1 MENAHEDDTWDGISD
16 EDILAVD
23 LEQVEEQA
31 TTSASTESTKKRY
44 HTGSSKEDDS
54 DLVIKMVKVDE
65 ELQDGSKPMHVP
77 PLESLRGGYLWVS
90 DISSQIWC
98 EQQLEY
104 RLSLPPD
111 VIIPEPKAVTK
122 GSELHLAREL
132 EVQDYVNIKVTSSE
146 DIFAVKVLNLLI
158 VFKSILTHSSTVHRE
173 VPIFGVVD
181 GVFILGKIDE
191 VRVDDETFNLDIVD
205 LKTRRYQRPPG
216 KAQKIAH
223 DAQVMLYKHL
233 FDNLVRGFIPCHSL
247 RVALKLDLDRTL
259 GESVTK
265 HICSSLTTLLSKDKK
280 EDSWNLSQ
288 LLDELRNAAESLPF
302 INQLFIDYV
311 KYDGVWLENQMA
323 KYLKYW
329 KGERECQGVD
339 VEDAWKCHSCDFQD
353 GCKWIAKK
361 TREHQLARD
370 RKNNTK

>member
-146 DIFAVKVLNLLI
+146 DIFAVK
-158 VFKSILTHSSTVHRE
+158 
-173 VPIFGVVD
+173 
-181 GVFILGKIDE
+181 
-191 VRVDDETFNLDIVD
+191 
-205 LKTRRYQRPPG
+205 TRRYQRPPG

-311 KYDGVWLENQMA
+311 WQESQQTFLMEEVKYDGVWLENQMA